1 MNENTKR
8 KIRTGIMAAL
18 LMMLILLT
26 GTYAWT
32 QFNNVGFNAVYTN
45 TNFGGRMHNNLEV
58 KENSGEG
65 VYNQNVFA
73 ENFGDNRIFVRAR
86 LREFMST
93 TEDGIPLIEGTHIKF
108 PNGGTD
114 GETTFEEWPL
124 YQAQDGD
131 VHTRRANTPSA
142 IIGQNGIRWTL
153 GHTGGDMYFMPTF
166 NRTQGGD
173 PSFLNGLHTSGVD
186 VPFITETNAEWAHQ
200 MIEAS
205 GDAVD
210 AWAARVLEEG
220 AVDFDISNIEEA
232 RDIRTLGAQTSP
244 QRADLEHSNGLR
256 NFWEGATSAP
266 THYIYVDEDGFL
278 TQSEEPIVEEAR
290 TTLLPEVPAGTKN
303 GVMTFSEWN
312 EIGREQGNFW
322 VMDAQTGWFYFAMP
336 LQPGEATP
344 MLISEIEV
352 QDRNDEGIEYVI
364 EVDAQFM
371 TRSSMTTSI
380 MEDLNENVALLWGET
395 EYEMTMEGMIE
406 PTPLV
411 LPLGASVN
419 AGTITLSSNTTL
431 NPRHSETI
439 ENPDITWAIEPTLEG
454 VTVTQEGQIN
464 IASNA
469 RVGETYVVATVQR
482 PTQEVK
488 IRRRID
494 VAGAVYEFEMINP
507 TLMTIRQGI
516 SNQPNGGVT
525 LVRHQYEG
533 ATRLSSE
540 IVSSALMPPITWTIE
555 PAHEGVTV
563 NLAGQ
568 VSVTDEALSG
578 STHLVATITTPVG
591 EVTTSRIINI
601 IEAEGSVIYTANM
614 SAGVMGIVQG
624 TTSASVGTVSL
635 TRTTIT
641 GGNTTN
647 ETVSTADFANNIEWT
662 IQPETPGIT
671 VHPAGNNL
679 SATVTVASDVESG
692 PGIVSVV
699 ATVPTAN
706 GPVSIERPINVI
718 RAVRDTFIDEAST
731 NETEWVIL
739 VDYDD
744 EFGGIGNAL
753 YITRYVHGWTSGATD
768 QSRQWNLTGAQGGPG
783 NVFTMFES
791 SNVRTTM
798 QEWYD
803 NDDYVSPEF
812 RVRGLNYQFVDE
824 AREVITDRNTQGAGI
839 ENDSSN
845 TEFIFF
851 SGPDRN
857 IAAAPRALS
866 RPAPSGYG
874 QPFAFSVSE
883 VHKHFT
889 GSTGTHG
896 RQAFRAD
903 DTEVGVS
910 WWLRT
915 PGESIVSTVAAIG
928 ENGTLSNG
936 NSIGS
941 ARGFRPA
948 IWVRR

>member
-1 MNENTKR
+1 MNENKKR

-18 LMMLILLT
+18 LMLLILLT

-32 QFNNVGFNAVYTN
+32 QFNNIGFNAVYTN

-65 VYNQNVFA
+65 VYNQNIFA

-395 EYEMTMEGMIE
+395 EYEMKMEGMIE
-406 PTPLV
+406 PT
-411 LPLGASVN
+411 
-419 AGTITLSSNTTL
+419 
-431 NPRHSETI
+431 
-439 ENPDITWAIEPTLEG
+439 
-454 VTVTQEGQIN
+454 
-464 IASNA
+464 
-469 RVGETYVVATVQR
+469 
-482 PTQEVK
+482 
-488 IRRRID
+488 
-494 VAGAVYEFEMINP
+494 
-507 TLMTIRQGI
+507 
-516 SNQPNGGVT
+516 
-525 LVRHQYEG
+525 
-533 ATRLSSE
+533 
-540 IVSSALMPPITWTIE
+540 
-555 PAHEGVTV
+555 
-563 NLAGQ
+563 
-568 VSVTDEALSG
+568 
-578 STHLVATITTPVG
+578 
-591 EVTTSRIINI
+591 
-601 IEAEGSVIYTANM
+601 
-614 SAGVMGIVQG
+614 
-624 TTSASVGTVSL
+624 
-635 TRTTIT
+635 
-641 GGNTTN
+641 

-753 YITRYVHGWTSGATD
+753 YITRYIHGWSGSGD
-768 QSRQWNLTGAQGGPG
+768 SRRWNLLEEQGGPG

-791 SNVRTTM
+791 SNVRQTM
-798 QEWYD
+798 LVWYE

-812 RVRGLNYQFVDE
+812 RARGLNYQFVDDGGQI
-824 AREVITDRNTQGAGI
+824 ITDRNTPGAGI
-839 ENDSSN
+839 ENNSSN
-845 TEFIFF
+845 TEHIIL
-851 SGPDRN
+851 SATERN
-857 IAAAPRALS
+857 SSTVPRALS
-866 RPAPSGYG
+866 RPAPSGPG
-874 QPFAFSVSE
+874 EPFVLSASE
-883 VHKHFT
+883 ANVHFT
-889 GSTGTHG
+889 GQTGVHG
-896 RQAFRAD
+896 RQAQRLDNGVND
-903 DTEVGVS
+903 D

-915 PGESIVSTVAAIG
+915 PGASVTNVMANISSFGNMSSHFISTEIR
-928 ENGTLSNG
+928 L
-936 NSIGS
+936 
-941 ARGFRPA
+941 GFRPA